1 MSLVVASYLEFLL
14 QYTSNWYNLEPLFA
28 LIILKKSDVFVD
40 SNRMRLYLQIRL
52 ESIIIIIM
60 VIIID
65 IVVVVVG
72 QFANKKC
79 APSISSFGHIV
90 ENINKCHQH

>member
-1 MSLVVASYLEFLL
+1 M
-14 QYTSNWYNLEPLFA
+14 
-28 LIILKKSDVFVD
+28 KSDVFVH

-52 ESIIIIIM
+52 ESIIIIL

>member
-1 MSLVVASYLEFLL
+1 
-14 QYTSNWYNLEPLFA
+14 
-28 LIILKKSDVFVD
+28 
-40 SNRMRLYLQIRL
+40 MRLYLQIRL
-52 ESIIIIIM
+52 ESIIIIM
-60 VIIID
+60 VIID